1 MNRSAVREFQ
11 APDIRVPRGE
21 LVVPSEVGDPARGP
35 LPCPAAPLVGGSL
48 LRKGL
53 SCTLAPVPRLDDAG
67 SDAGGALV
75 YLATCPQRDGSTA
88 ALAAVAAP
96 DDRLAAA
103 AASAAVEEW
112 AGVIA
117 TRTLLAAGSPWCS
130 GALRALDAARTTVA
144 DQSGRGRV
152 VHIYGELAA
161 PPEIAADLTA
171 RGAQLSGPLDGAAP
185 GDIVVF
191 PAHGVPPGV
200 RAEAV
205 SRGLTI
211 VDATC
216 PLVAHAQ
223 EQAARLADRGDDLV
237 LIGNARY
244 PAAAGITAQ
253 ASGRAAVVETVAGT
267 ATLQVSDARRVSYLL
282 QPGLP
287 VESAAP
293 VTTALRSRFPSAR
306 GPHPDGFCYAPSDRA
321 QTIRAIAGGCELML
335 VLGDPDSADARQL
348 SGLARDCGARAQVI
362 TAVTELTPAMLS
374 GVTVI
379 GLAESTS
386 ARTALSG
393 EVTAALSGL
402 GPLSVV
408 RRQVSSQ
415 ITGDHP
421 EPGQPGAGHHGA
433 GQDAAGQPA
442 GGQPAGG
449 QPAAARP

>member
-11 APDIRVPRGE
+11 APDISVPRGE
-21 LVVPSEVGDPARGP
+21 LVVPSQVGDPARGP

-75 YLATCPQRDGSTA
+75 YLATCPQRDGGTA
-88 ALAAVAAP
+88 ALAAAAAP
-96 DDRLAAA
+96 GDRLAAA

-112 AGVIA
+112 AGVIG

-144 DQSGRGRV
+144 DHGGRGRA
-152 VHIYGELAA
+152 VHVYGELAA
-161 PPEIAADLTA
+161 PPEAAADLAA
-171 RGAQLSGPLDGAAP
+171 RGALLSGSLDGAEP
-185 GDIVVF
+185 GDIVIF
-191 PAHGVPPGV
+191 PAHGVPPAV

-216 PLVAHAQ
+216 PLVAQAQ
-223 EQAARLADRGDDLV
+223 EQAARLAGRGDDLV
-237 LIGNARY
+237 LIGNAGY
-244 PAAAGITAQ
+244 PAAAGITSQ
-253 ASGRAAVVETVAGT
+253 AAGRAAVVETVAGT

-282 QPGLP
+282 QPGIP

-293 VTTALRSRFPSAR
+293 VTAALRSRFPSAR

-321 QTIRAIAGGCELML
+321 QTVRAIASGCELLL

-362 TAVTELTPAMLS
+362 TAVTELTPAMLT
-374 GVTVI
+374 GVSVI
-379 GLAESTS
+379 GMAESTS
-386 ARTALSG
+386 ARAALAG

-402 GPLSVV
+402 GVLSVV
-408 RRQVSSQ
+408 HRQVSSQ
-415 ITGDHP
+415 ITGT
-421 EPGQPGAGHHGA
+421 
-433 GQDAAGQPA
+433 QPA
-442 GGQPAGG
+442 SDEPA
-449 QPAAARP
+449 PAHPDST

>member
-21 LVVPSEVGDPARGP
+21 LVVPTQVGDPARGP

-53 SCTLAPVPRLDDAG
+53 NCTLAPVPRLDDAG

-88 ALAAVAAP
+88 ALAAAAAP

-103 AASAAVEEW
+103 AASAAVKEW
-112 AGVIA
+112 AAVTG

-130 GALRALDAARTTVA
+130 GALRALEAARTTVA
-144 DQSGRGRV
+144 DHSGRGRA
-152 VHIYGELAA
+152 VHIYGDLAA
-161 PPEIAADLTA
+161 PPEAAGELA
-171 RGAQLSGPLDGAAP
+171 AQGAILSGSLDGAAQ
-185 GDIVVF
+185 GDIVIF

-200 RAEAV
+200 RAEAA
-205 SRGLTI
+205 SRGLAI

-223 EQAARLADRGDDLV
+223 EQAGRLADRGDDLV
-237 LIGNARY
+237 LIGNAGS
-244 PAAAGITAQ
+244 PAAAAITGHA
-253 ASGRAAVVETVAGT
+253 AGRSAVVETVGST
-267 ATLQVSDARRVSYLL
+267 AALQVTDARRVSYLL
-282 QPGLP
+282 QPGIP
-287 VESAAP
+287 VESTAALA
-293 VTTALRSRFPSAR
+293 TALRSRFPSVR

-321 QTIRAIAGGCELML
+321 QTIRAIAGASDLML
-335 VLGDPDSADARQL
+335 VLGDPDSADARQV

-362 TAVTELTPAMLS
+362 AQVTELTPAMLS

-379 GLAESTS
+379 GMAETTS
-386 ARTALSG
+386 ARSALAG
-393 EVTAALSGL
+393 QVTAALSGL

-408 RRQVSSQ
+408 RRQVRSE
-415 ITGDHP
+415 ITG
-421 EPGQPGAGHHGA
+421 ERAGAPA
-433 GQDAAGQPA
+433 PA
-442 GGQPAGG
+442 GP
-449 QPAAARP
+449 

>member
-11 APDIRVPRGE
+11 APDTRVPRGE
-21 LVVPSEVGDPARGP
+21 LVVPTQVGDPARGP
-35 LPCPAAPLVGGSL
+35 LPCPAAPLIGGSL

-53 SCTLAPVPRLDDAG
+53 SCSMAPVPRLDDAG
-67 SDAGGALV
+67 SEAGGALV

-88 ALAAVAAP
+88 ALAAAAGP

-112 AGVIA
+112 AAVTG

-130 GALRALDAARTTVA
+130 GALRALEVARTTVA
-144 DQSGRGRV
+144 DHCGQGRV

-161 PPEIAADLTA
+161 PPEAADELVTQ
-171 RGAQLSGPLDGAAP
+171 GAILSGSLDGAAQ
-185 GDIVVF
+185 GDIVIF

-205 SRGLTI
+205 SRGLAI

-223 EQAARLADRGDDLV
+223 EQAGRLADRGDDLV
-237 LIGNARY
+237 LIGNAGY
-244 PAAAGITAQ
+244 PAAGAITGQ
-253 ASGRAAVVETVAGT
+253 AAERAAVVETVGGT
-267 ATLQVSDARRVSYLL
+267 AALQVTDARKVSYLL
-282 QPGLP
+282 QPGIP
-287 VESAAP
+287 VESAAALI
-293 VTTALRSRFPSAR
+293 TALRSRFPSVR

-321 QTIRAIAGGCELML
+321 QTIRAIAGASDLML
-335 VLGDPDSADARQL
+335 VLGDPDSADARQV

-362 TAVTELTPAMLS
+362 AQAADLAPAMLS

-379 GLAESTS
+379 GMAESTS
-386 ARTALSG
+386 APSALSG
-393 EVTAALSGL
+393 QVMAALSGL

-408 RRQVSSQ
+408 RRQVSSE
-415 ITGDHP
+415 ITG
-421 EPGQPGAGHHGA
+421 ERAGAPA
-433 GQDAAGQPA
+433 PA
-442 GGQPAGG
+442 GS
-449 QPAAARP
+449 